1 MAKRGKR
8 IRKPV
13 LSDHKRIGKKFI
25 PPMAQLGMKEVDY
38 IERIIPELVWI
49 RYFISTLGEHDGI
62 HTALRLIKEADS
74 LQKWEGHSKFSFQ
87 SSYRRLTEEHWQKL
101 RARLDKAGIGQL
113 CQDSLGAFVRCY
125 PTDNPFSQ
133 LVNHVELESPS
144 DRDIQLARDVVK
156 SLFDRRSKPA
166 CAVQSV
172 VLVAELEAGRV
183 KYTSA
188 VRPPDLNA
196 IFSNFESEASQHA
209 CSHVRTQTNFM
220 FMFAEKEIGDAW
232 ARYFWNRGKDLVPI
246 KAEIEI
252 SSETYSPD
260 AHPLLKF
267 GIDYEKYAWG
277 IVDEIW
283 SKLPIDIYADE
294 CFSILGA
301 LLARQCN
308 LATTLASN
316 YFLWDFRAGP
326 LFLRPMTDAYIT
338 AAWILKDPDDRARK
352 FILYGLGQEKLRI
365 EHFKSILDKHE
376 PEDRKMFDKVIEARE
391 GWLNSQHFSFLQHVD
406 IGSWSGIS
414 TREMAEQAGC
424 IDLYNFAY
432 TPWSFAAHGTWNHVG
447 TFDAVPSREP
457 LHKYMWQP
465 FNGDFG
471 RHPDVIFNATKYFDK
486 LCRLLV
492 NNFDLQLTVPLP
504 MRWFRARFAEL
515 SKEMPQTVE
524 KPADE

>member
-1 MAKRGKR
+1 
-8 IRKPV
+8 
-13 LSDHKRIGKKFI
+13 
-25 PPMAQLGMKEVDY
+25 MAQLGMKEVDY
-38 IERIIPELVWI
+38 IERIIPGLAWI
-49 RYFISTLGEHDGI
+49 RYFILTLGERDGI

-74 LQKWEGHSKFSFQ
+74 LENWEGHSKFSFQ

-101 RARLDKAGIGQL
+101 RVRLKEAGIGQL
-113 CQDSLGAFVRCY
+113 CQDSLGPFIRCY
-125 PTDNPFSQ
+125 PTDNAFSQ
-133 LVNHVELESPS
+133 LVDLKVEPPS
-144 DRDIQLARDVVK
+144 DGDIQLARDVVS
-156 SLFDRRSKPA
+156 SLFDRRAKPA

-172 VLVAELEAGRV
+172 VLVAELEAGTV
-183 KYTSA
+183 KFTSA
-188 VRPPDLNA
+188 VRFPDLNA
-196 IFSNFESEASQHA
+196 IFSDFESEASQHA

-232 ARYFWNRGKDLVPI
+232 ARYFWNRGKELVPI
-246 KAEIEI
+246 KSEIEI
-252 SSETYSPD
+252 SSETYSND

-283 SKLPIDIYADE
+283 SKLPIDIFEDE
-294 CFSILGA
+294 CFAVLGA

-316 YFLWDFRAGP
+316 FFLWDFRAGP

-338 AAWILKDPDDRARK
+338 AAWILKDPNERARK
-352 FILYGLGQEKLRI
+352 FILHGLGQEKLRI

-376 PEDRKMFDKVIEARE
+376 PEDRKMFEKVIEARE

-432 TPWSFAAHGTWNHVG
+432 TPWSFSAHGTWNHIG
-447 TFDAVPSREP
+447 AFDAVRSREP
-457 LHKYMWQP
+457 LHKHMWQP

-492 NNFDLQLTVPLP
+492 ETFGLKLTVPLP
-504 MRWFRARFAEL
+504 RQWVRPRLAQLF
-515 SKEMPQTVE
+515 KEMPQSVE
-524 KPADE
+524 KNKAGDE